1 MNEAF
6 DLRLP
11 LGSLFVVCGAVLLLH
26 GAFVGIR
33 VVDVNINLWWG
44 GVMIVFGGA
53 MIGLAIRSRAAR

>member
-1 MNEAF
+1 
-6 DLRLP
+6 
-11 LGSLFVVCGAVLLLH
+11 
-26 GAFVGIR
+26 VGIR